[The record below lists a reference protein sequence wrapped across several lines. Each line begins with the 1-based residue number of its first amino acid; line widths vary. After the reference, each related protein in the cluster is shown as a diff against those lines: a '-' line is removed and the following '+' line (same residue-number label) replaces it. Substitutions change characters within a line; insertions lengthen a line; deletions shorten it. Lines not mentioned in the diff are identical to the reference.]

1 MVEGPR
7 SGAPLAGARGV
18 WLLSDADALLDMR
31 CCYRGYVQVWNG
43 DTGPPNTSLNQIVPG
58 AVVNDSIYVK
68 VAANGRV
75 YILST
80 VATDVIIE
88 IHEWGGS

>member
-1 MVEGPR
+1 MLTRCWTCGAAAAATSK
-7 SGAPLAGARGV
+7 SGT
-18 WLLSDADALLDMR
+18 
-31 CCYRGYVQVWNG
+31 G
-43 DTGPPNTSLNQIVPG
+43 DTGPPNTSLNQTVPG
-58 AVVNDSIYVK
+58 AVVNDSTYVK

-88 IHEWGGS
+88 VHEWGGS

>member
-1 MVEGPR
+1 
-7 SGAPLAGARGV
+7 
-18 WLLSDADALLDMR
+18 
-31 CCYRGYVQVWNG
+31 
-43 DTGPPNTSLNQIVPG
+43 VPG
-58 AVVNDSIYVK
+58 AVVNDSTYVK
-68 VAANGRV
+68 VAAKRRV